1 MDNIRNHWQW
11 LFVLG
16 LSTIAL
22 STIAVIAP
30 SQPSLK
36 FEIWVGLIF
45 IAAGLANALYSLWSR
60 QWGGFFFMLFGA
72 VHYLLVGLMLLAN
85 PGAGATMFIL
95 LLAMLF
101 IMQGM
106 VQFGLV
112 SELPSHINKNW
123 MLISAT
129 LAVTLGVLTWL
140 QWPDN
145 TYWLIGLFVGLHL
158 LSKGLSM
165 VFLAL
170 VMRQLARVGVRPY
183 RQERTVWGAAY
194 ED

>member
-1 MDNIRNHWQW
+1 
-11 LFVLG
+11 
-16 LSTIAL
+16 
-22 STIAVIAP
+22 
-30 SQPSLK
+30 
-36 FEIWVGLIF
+36 
-45 IAAGLANALYSLWSR
+45 
-60 QWGGFFFMLFGA
+60 MLFGA

-129 LAVTLGVLTWL
+129 LAVVLGVVTWL

-158 LSKGLSM
+158 LSRGLSI
-165 VFLAL
+165 VLLAL
-170 VMRQLARVGVRPY
+170 VMRKLAGVGVRPY
-183 RQERTVWGAAY
+183 RQDRIVWGAAY